1 MARKKNS
8 RANVNSRQS
17 RNNSNF
23 YGTSPNSPT
32 EQVPNIQDILLK
44 EYELCFT
51 RSCSVYDL
59 TNEIIKLYTTIYFA
73 VMSVFGFAFQSI
85 SETLFRNRKL
95 LPICLLLCL
104 IIYGYVT
111 MFMHIATWS
120 ARNNYRKR
128 RSYLLQHLLGVSNQ
142 DCLKKSII
150 DYLCIPRYVDSGVLH
165 SLSLYL
171 WYFLYILLC
180 NWIAII
186 LLAAILV
193 GLWSKPFWGIVIVFL
208 PFEWVSAEVHTFL
221 KKISHKKKSKKK
233 REKFSSTAT
242 FDFYKIPWEV

>member
-1 MARKKNS
+1 MARRKKSRTNINS
-8 RANVNSRQS
+8 CQS
-17 RNNSNF
+17 NNNSGF
-23 YGTSPNSPT
+23 SRISSSIPV
-32 EQVPNIQDILLK
+32 EQVPNLQDILLK

-51 RSCSVYDL
+51 RACSVYDL

-85 SETLFRNRKL
+85 SETLFGNTKL
-95 LPICLLLCL
+95 LPGCLLSCL
-104 IIYGYVT
+104 IIYGYAT

-128 RSYLLQHLLGVSNQ
+128 RSYLLQHLLGISDQ

-150 DYLCIPRYVDSGVLH
+150 DYLCIPRYVDSGVLR

-180 NWIAII
+180 NWIAVI
-186 LLAAILV
+186 LLSAILV
-193 GLWSKPFWGIVIVFL
+193 GLWSKPFWVIVIVFL
-208 PFEWVSAEVHTFL
+208 PFEWISAEIYTLL
-221 KKISHKKKSKKK
+221 KKNSHRKKSEKR
-233 REKFSSTAT
+233 REKINSTS
-242 FDFYKIPWEV
+242 FDFYNISWEV